1 MEHVAAERKSIT
13 KFFQRLLNPVWKR
26 AFGRCQIIKE
36 TGNEVRKA
44 GFAETQVTPFNGA
57 FPFVFVVRPMCMGIA
72 TK

>member
-26 AFGRCQIIKE
+26 AFGGCQIIKE
-36 TGNEVRKA
+36 TGNEVQKA